1 MLRRFILVILFS
13 GLTQIAFNQTRNLEF
28 FLEQGIKNS
37 PLLNDYRNQISS
49 AGSDSLLIRAAKKP
63 FIEARSQ
70 LLYSPFY
77 HNFGYDEV
85 ITDGGNYTGVVGV
98 TQSIFNKKELTNRYK
113 AVDLQKQSVANSARI
128 TSTELNKIITDQ
140 YITSYSGYTDLLFNR
155 NFLIL
160 LQKENEIIK
169 EFVKNGIAK
178 QTDYLA
184 LLLETQTQ
192 EILISQLQ
200 TQYKK
205 DLTQLN
211 QLCGLNDSSWYELD
225 NPMIKINGSPDIVK
239 SPGYIQ
245 YKIDSIRIENEKTA
259 IDVRYRP
266 KVSWFAD
273 AGFLTSN
280 PWNFYKHFGYSAGLS
295 LNIPLYDGKQRVLE
309 KQKLQYNE
317 NTRLAYQSTYH
328 NQYFQKIR
336 QLQNELSALN
346 EISARIDNQL
356 NTSDQ
361 LVKALK
367 AQLESGIIQI
377 TEYIN
382 AIKNY
387 KATSRDINLV
397 NIQKLMIINEMNF
410 LLTR

>member
-259 IDVRYRP
+259 LDVRYRP